1 MVVRELASSGDAVA
15 ILVVQTR
22 GVVVFAQQRSC
33 VTAFLRVHP
42 RCEVTQG
49 YVLSSDTTFAL
60 S

>member
-15 ILVVQTR
+15 ILVVQTHA
-22 GVVVFAQQRSC
+22 VVFAQQQSR

-49 YVLSSDTTFAL
+49 YVLF
-60 S
+60 